1 MKTPWFD
8 VDKEGL
14 AKILER
20 RGKHFAIAEL
30 ISNAWDQNVTEVGV
44 YLQAL
49 EGTRDAELIV
59 EDDDPDGFRNLTH
72 AYTLFAESEKKDKA
86 DKRGRFNLG
95 EKLVLAI
102 CKRASITSTTG
113 GVRFDD
119 DGRHKLRTLRQK
131 GSEFRGVLRMT
142 KAEIEE
148 CTAFVRTL
156 ISPGIPTYFNGER
169 LITRVPIAS
178 FEMPLETH
186 LADEEGNIRK
196 TVRRTTVKV
205 YEPLPDE
212 IPSLYEMGIPVVETN
227 DKWHIDISQKV
238 PLSMERDNVPPA
250 YLRKLR
256 AEVLNNLFQQVRGD
270 DASESWVKAA
280 TEAPEAEPEAV
291 NHVLTEMFGPKRV
304 IYDPS
309 DHEANKIAVSEGYTV
324 IAPRSLS
331 PGQWDHVREH
341 KLALPAGQVTPSP
354 KVILSGGLDP
364 DQKSKL
370 IPYDKQSEGMK
381 LIALYSERLADKLGI
396 GTISVKF
403 LNDVTAGFVACYG
416 RKELMFNVG
425 RLGYNWFNNG
435 INRSVD
441 ELVIHELA
449 HDICGDH
456 LSHDYHD
463 ALCEIGAK
471 MKWIALTQPEF
482 FRQLEEARA

>member
-44 YLQAL
+44 YLKAL
-49 EGTRDAELIV
+49 EGSRDAELIV
-59 EDDDPDGFRNLTH
+59 EDDDPDGFRNMTH

-142 KAEIEE
+142 KGEIEE

-156 ISPGIPTYFNGER
+156 ISPGIPTYFNDER

-186 LADEEGNIRK
+186 LADDEGNIRK

-227 DKWHIDISQKV
+227 DKWHIDVGQKV
-238 PLSMERDNVPPA
+238 PLSMERDNVS
-250 YLRKLR
+250 
-256 AEVLNNLFQQVRGD
+256 G
-270 DASESWVKAA
+270 
-280 TEAPEAEPEAV
+280 
-291 NHVLTEMFGPKRV
+291 
-304 IYDPS
+304 
-309 DHEANKIAVSEGYTV
+309 
-324 IAPRSLS
+324 PRSLIIS
-331 PGQWDHVREH
+331 
-341 KLALPAGQVTPSP
+341 
-354 KVILSGGLDP
+354 
-364 DQKSKL
+364 SK
-370 IPYDKQSEGMK
+370 
-381 LIALYSERLADKLGI
+381 
-396 GTISVKF
+396 
-403 LNDVTAGFVACYG
+403 
-416 RKELMFNVG
+416 
-425 RLGYNWFNNG
+425 
-435 INRSVD
+435 RSV
-441 ELVIHELA
+441 A
-449 HDICGDH
+449 TTP
-456 LSHDYHD
+456 
-463 ALCEIGAK
+463 ALHG
-471 MKWIALTQPEF
+471 
-482 FRQLEEARA
+482 